1 MSFAREGTHVA
12 MSVWP
17 DSTVLFSPRP
27 SIWLQ
32 GSGGNTAMSNY
43 DPRSMLATAPMSRL
57 QIIVCSVT
65 VMLNALDGFDL
76 LAISFAT
83 SGIMTDFKIP
93 PDTGLGLVLS
103 MDLVGM
109 AVGSFLLGGAADY
122 FGRRRAILAFLL
134 VMATGM
140 YLCSLAN
147 NVETLAAFRFFTG
160 LGIGG
165 MLAAINAAA
174 AEFSNDRMR
183 RFWVALMTIGYPLG
197 NILAALVLSPLLKTH
212 SWRVV
217 FELGAAATAVMIPV
231 VWFCVPES
239 ISWLCRKQ
247 PANALAN
254 INGALRRMGRATID
268 ALPPLSA
275 APPKAPLAD
284 VFKKPYLTLTLLL
297 VFAYFA
303 HIISFYYLLKWVA
316 PIVKILGYSPS
327 NIADVLLW
335 ASVGGATGGAVLGV
349 LAMRMNLIRLTSGV
363 LVLGM
368 ISITIFGMGQSNL
381 GELKAIVAV
390 CGFFTNA
397 GIVGLY
403 TLLALAYPTHLR
415 ATGTGVVIGAGR
427 GGAAL
432 GPVLAGYL
440 YSHGMSLQ
448 TLSIVM
454 GCGSLLG
461 AFTLLFVK
469 YANTSEAV
477 PAAVPTPASRP

>member
-1 MSFAREGTHVA
+1 
-12 MSVWP
+12 
-17 DSTVLFSPRP
+17 
-27 SIWLQ
+27 
-32 GSGGNTAMSNY
+32 MSNN
-43 DPRSMLATAPMSRL
+43 DPRSLLATSPMSVV
-57 QIIVCSVT
+57 QILVCTVT
-65 VMLNALDGFDL
+65 VFLNALDGFDL

-83 SGIMTDFKIP
+83 AGIMNEFQIP
-93 PDTGLGLVLS
+93 PATGLGLVLS
-103 MDLVGM
+103 MDLIGM
-109 AVGSFLLGGAADY
+109 AIGSFVLGGAADY
-122 FGRRRAILAFLL
+122 FGRRKAILVFL
-134 VMATGM
+134 VIMATGM
-140 YLCSLAN
+140 YLCSHATSR
-147 NVETLAAFRFFTG
+147 ETLAAFRFFTG

-212 SWRVV
+212 TWRIV
-217 FELGAAATAVMIPV
+217 FELGAVATAVMIPV
-231 VWFCVPES
+231 VWFLMPES
-239 ISWLCRKQ
+239 VSWLCRVQ
-247 PANALAN
+247 PANALAR
-254 INGALRRMGRATID
+254 INEGLRRMGRATIE
-268 ALPPLSA
+268 ALPAKSA
-275 APPKAPLAD
+275 GRFKAPLAD
-284 VFKKPYLTLTLLL
+284 VFKKPYLNLTLLL
-297 VFAYFA
+297 VVGYFA

-316 PIVKILGYSPS
+316 PIVKQLGFSPS

-335 ASVGGATGGAVLGV
+335 VSIGGAAGGALLGV
-349 LAMRMNLIRLTSGV
+349 LAMRMNLILLTSTV

-368 ISITIFGMGQSNL
+368 ISISIFGMGQSSL

-440 YSHGMSLQ
+440 YGHGMSIQ
-448 TLSIVM
+448 TLSIIM

-461 AFTLLFVK
+461 AITLLFVK
-469 YANTSEAV
+469 YADTSEAAT
-477 PAAVPTPASRP
+477 PAAAIPASRP

>member
-1 MSFAREGTHVA
+1 MARRDVILAAPFGFRGDHKA
-12 MSVWP
+12 M
-17 DSTVLFSPRP
+17 T
-27 SIWLQ
+27 
-32 GSGGNTAMSNY
+32 NN
-43 DPRSMLATAPMSRL
+43 DPRSLLATSPMSLL
-57 QIIVCSVT
+57 QIIVCTVT
-65 VMLNALDGFDL
+65 VFLNALDGFDL

-83 SGIMTDFKIP
+83 SGIMTEFNIP
-93 PDTGLGLVLS
+93 PATGLGLVLS

-109 AVGSFLLGGAADY
+109 AFGSFLLGGAADY
-122 FGRRRAILAFLL
+122 FGRRRAILAFLV

-140 YLCSLAN
+140 YLCSHAIGLK
-147 NVETLAAFRFFTG
+147 TLSLFRLFTG

-183 RFWVALMTIGYPLG
+183 KFWVALMTISYPLG

-212 SWRVV
+212 SWRIV
-217 FELGAAATAVMIPV
+217 FELGAAATALMIPV

-247 PANALAN
+247 PAGALAR
-254 INGALRRMGRATID
+254 INDALRRMGRATID
-268 ALPPLSA
+268 ALPPISA
-275 APPKAPLAD
+275 APMKAPLAA
-284 VFKKPYLTLTLLL
+284 VFKKPYLSLTLLL
-297 VFAYFA
+297 VFAYFS

-316 PIVKILGYSPS
+316 PIVKALGYSPS
-327 NIADVLLW
+327 NIADVLFW
-335 ASVGGATGGAVLGV
+335 ASVGGATGGALLGL
-349 LAMRMNLIRLTSGV
+349 LAMRVNLIWLTSAV

-368 ISITIFGMGQSNL
+368 ISIAIFGMGQSSL
-381 GELKAIVAV
+381 GGLKAIVAV

-432 GPVLAGYL
+432 GPLLAGYL
-440 YSHGMSLQ
+440 FGHGMSLQ
-448 TLSIVM
+448 ALSIVM
-454 GCGSLLG
+454 GCGSLIG
-461 AFTLLFVK
+461 AVVLLFVK
-469 YANTSEAV
+469 FANTSEAA
-477 PAAVPTPASRP
+477 PAAAAISPAARP

>member
-1 MSFAREGTHVA
+1 MT
-12 MSVWP
+12 
-17 DSTVLFSPRP
+17 
-27 SIWLQ
+27 
-32 GSGGNTAMSNY
+32 NN
-43 DPRSMLATAPMSRL
+43 DPRSLLATSPMSLL
-57 QIIVCSVT
+57 QIIVCTIT
-65 VMLNALDGFDL
+65 VFLNALDGFDL

-83 SGIMTDFKIP
+83 SGIMSEFNIP
-93 PDTGLGLVLS
+93 PAAGLGLVLS

-109 AVGSFLLGGAADY
+109 AIGSFLLGGAADY
-122 FGRRRAILAFLL
+122 FGRRRAILVFL
-134 VMATGM
+134 VIMASGM
-140 YLCSLAN
+140 YLCSHAIGIK
-147 NVETLAAFRFFTG
+147 TLAWSRLFTG

-165 MLAAINAAA
+165 MLAAINATA

-183 RFWVALMTIGYPLG
+183 KFWVALMTIGYPLG

-217 FELGAAATAVMIPV
+217 FELGAVATAVLIPV
-231 VWFCVPES
+231 VWFWVPES

-247 PANALAN
+247 PANALAR
-254 INGALRRMGRATID
+254 INDALRRMRRATID
-268 ALPPLSA
+268 ALPTISA
-275 APPKAPLAD
+275 TPMKAPLAD
-284 VFKKPYLTLTLLL
+284 VFKKPYFSLTLLL

-316 PIVKILGYSPS
+316 PIVKQLGYSPS

-335 ASVGGATGGAVLGV
+335 VSIGGAAGGSLLGL
-349 LAMRMNLIRLTSGV
+349 LAMRANLVWLTSGV

-368 ISITIFGMGQSNL
+368 ISISIFGMGQSSL
-381 GELKAIVAV
+381 GELKAIVGI

-440 YSHGMSLQ
+440 YGHGMSLQ
-448 TLSIVM
+448 ALSIVM
-454 GCGSLLG
+454 GCGSLVG
-461 AFTLLFVK
+461 AVVLLFVK
-469 YANTSEAV
+469 FANNSEAV
-477 PAAVPTPASRP
+477 PAGAVSPASRP

>member
-1 MSFAREGTHVA
+1 MT
-12 MSVWP
+12 
-17 DSTVLFSPRP
+17 
-27 SIWLQ
+27 
-32 GSGGNTAMSNY
+32 NN
-43 DPRSMLATAPMSRL
+43 DPRSLLATSPMSTL
-57 QIIVCSVT
+57 QLIVCTVT
-65 VMLNALDGFDL
+65 VFLNALDGFDL

-83 SGIMTDFKIP
+83 SGIMTEFHIP
-93 PDTGLGLVLS
+93 PDAGLGLVLS

-109 AVGSFLLGGAADY
+109 AIGSFVLGGAADY
-122 FGRRRAILAFLL
+122 FGRRRAILVFL
-134 VMATGM
+134 VIMATGM
-140 YLCSLAN
+140 YLCSHASSK
-147 NVETLAAFRFFTG
+147 ETLALFRFFTG

-165 MLAAINAAA
+165 MLAAINATA

-183 RFWVALMTIGYPLG
+183 KFWVALMTIGYPLG
-197 NILAALVLSPLLKTH
+197 NILAAFIIAPLLKTH
-212 SWRVV
+212 SWRIV
-217 FELGAAATAVMIPV
+217 FELGAGATAAMIPV

-247 PANALAN
+247 PVNSLARINA
-254 INGALRRMGRATID
+254 ALRRMGRATID
-268 ALPPLSA
+268 ALPTISA
-275 APPKAPLAD
+275 TPMKAPLAD
-284 VFKKPYLTLTLLL
+284 VFKKPYLGLTLLL

-316 PIVKILGYSPS
+316 PIVKQLGYSPS

-335 ASVGGATGGAVLGV
+335 VSVGGAAGGALLGL
-349 LAMRMNLIRLTSGV
+349 LAMRMNLIWLTSGV

-368 ISITIFGMGQSNL
+368 VSISIFGMGQSNL
-381 GELKAIVAV
+381 GELKAIVGI

-440 YSHGMSLQ
+440 YGHGMSLQ
-448 TLSIVM
+448 ALSIVM
-454 GCGSLLG
+454 GCGSLVG
-461 AFTLLFVK
+461 AFALLFVK
-469 YANTSEAV
+469 FQSTSEAQLDSQ
-477 PAAVPTPASRP
+477 AGAKT

>member
-1 MSFAREGTHVA
+1 
-12 MSVWP
+12 
-17 DSTVLFSPRP
+17 
-27 SIWLQ
+27 
-32 GSGGNTAMSNY
+32 MSNY
-43 DPRSMLATAPMSRL
+43 DPRSLLASSPMSNL
-57 QIIVCSVT
+57 QIMVCTIT
-65 VMLNALDGFDL
+65 VFLNALDGFDL

-83 SGIMTDFKIP
+83 PGIMKEFNIP
-93 PDTGLGLVLS
+93 PNVGLGLVLS
-103 MDLVGM
+103 MDLWGM
-109 AVGSFLLGGAADY
+109 AVGSFLLGGVADY
-122 FGRRRAILAFLL
+122 VGRRRAILTFLV

-140 YLCSLAN
+140 YFCSHAGSR
-147 NVETLAAFRFFTG
+147 EELAAWRFLTG

-165 MLAAINAAA
+165 MLAAINATA
-174 AEFSNDRMR
+174 AEFANDEMR

-197 NILAALVLSPLLKTH
+197 NILAAFIISPLLKTH

-217 FELGAAATAVMIPV
+217 FELGAAATAAMIPV

-239 ISWLCRKQ
+239 VSWLCRKQ
-247 PANALAN
+247 PARALER
-254 INGALRRMGRATID
+254 INDALRRMGHAAID

-284 VFKKPYLTLTLLL
+284 VFKPQYLRLTLLL

-303 HIISFYYLLKWVA
+303 HITSFYYILKWVA
-316 PIVKILGYSPS
+316 PIVSQLGYSPS

-335 ASVGGATGGAVLGV
+335 ASVGGATGGAVLGW
-349 LAMRMNLIRLTSGV
+349 LSLRMSLIWLTSAV

-368 ISITIFGMGQSNL
+368 ISISVFGMGQGSL
-381 GELKAIVAV
+381 AGLKAIVGV

-432 GPVLAGYL
+432 APILAGYL
-440 YSHGMSLQ
+440 FQQGFSLQ
-448 TLSIVM
+448 AVSIVM

-461 AFTLLFVK
+461 AVALLFVK
-469 YANTSEAV
+469 FASTSEAA
-477 PAAVPTPASRP
+477 PAATATATPVARP